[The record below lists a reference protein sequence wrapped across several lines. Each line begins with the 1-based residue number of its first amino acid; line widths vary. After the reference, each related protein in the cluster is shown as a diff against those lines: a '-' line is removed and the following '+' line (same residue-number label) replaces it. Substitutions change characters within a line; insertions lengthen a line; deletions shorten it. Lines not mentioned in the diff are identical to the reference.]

1 MKWLR
6 GAVKYLY
13 LTVCV
18 TDEKDGREMKH
29 TRLGA
34 RTAQRVLYSF
44 LLPVMGVRLL
54 DKCYTGRFLVP
65 YFILIFANAKIKDKS
80 ELQQGFNKQEKKK
93 TQGGSVL
100 FGNRSL
106 RTIAFN
112 F

>member
-34 RTAQRVLYSF
+34 RTAQRVLYE
-44 LLPVMGVRLL
+44 LPLAC
-54 DKCYTGRFLVP
+54 D
-65 YFILIFANAKIKDKS
+65 
-80 ELQQGFNKQEKKK
+80 
-93 TQGGSVL
+93 GG
-100 FGNRSL
+100 
-106 RTIAFN
+106 
-112 F
+112 